1 MDSTRWQAAV
11 TRAASFTRSAG
22 HLTATWDER
31 AVRGVLAVAL
41 AGIADQA
48 DRAVDQV
55 GADELFEILRQ
66 GPKAVYE
73 TGRRLGLDSAGA
85 TADAGAEWAWL
96 TRAWPTEPPAANGDG
111 QPRGIGQRSPLPA
124 IDVCTLWAA
133 RAVLDTV
140 TAERA
145 VGS

>member
-1 MDSTRWQAAV
+1 MDSPRWQAAV
-11 TRAASFTRSAG
+11 TRAASLTRSAG

-41 AGIADQA
+41 AGIADQE

-55 GADELFEILRQ
+55 GTDELLDLLSQ
-66 GPKAVYE
+66 GPQAVYE
-73 TGRRLGLDSAGA
+73 TGQRLGLETAEVP
-85 TADAGAEWAWL
+85 ADAGAEWAWL
-96 TRAWPTEPPAANGDG
+96 TRTWPTEPPAANGGG

-124 IDVCTLWAA
+124 IDVCSLWAA
-133 RAVLDTV
+133 RAVHDTV